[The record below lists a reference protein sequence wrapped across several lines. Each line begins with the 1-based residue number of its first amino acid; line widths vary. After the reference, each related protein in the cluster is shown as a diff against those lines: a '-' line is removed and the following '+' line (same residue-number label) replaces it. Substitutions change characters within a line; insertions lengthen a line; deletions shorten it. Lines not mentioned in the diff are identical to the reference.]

1 MTGGEQSTMRLN
13 KNLVR
18 GVLTGGFLLTTVATT
33 AATQGHIYHTE
44 AIMTLR
50 ASFVAPRCQLS
61 VPPEVNLGVLSTG
74 EKVYDPVSI
83 TINCPAG
90 AANTGLYA
98 QGANLVSG
106 ANGEK
111 VSMVNVANQ
120 PRAELWLKESGTN
133 IKLDKSQPFCNGNAV
148 TRQCQLNPVTY
159 VKKGTPPGEIYAIVN
174 FSIVYP

>member
-1 MTGGEQSTMRLN
+1 MRLN

-18 GVLTGGFLLTTVATT
+18 GVLTGGFLLTTVATTATT

-61 VPPEVNLGVLSTG
+61 VPPEVNLGVLSVG

-90 AANTGLYA
+90 AVNTGLYA
-98 QGANLVSG
+98 MGVNLVPG

-120 PRAELWLKESGTN
+120 AQAELWLKEKGTN
-133 IKLDKSQPFCNGNAV
+133 IKLDKSVPFCVGSSMD
-148 TRQCQLNPVTY
+148 RQCQINPVISL
-159 VKKGTPPGEIYAIVN
+159 KKGSSPGKISAIIN
-174 FSIVYP
+174 FGIVYP

>member
-1 MTGGEQSTMRLN
+1 MRLN

-18 GVLTGGFLLTTVATT
+18 GVLTCGFLLTTVVTT
-33 AATQGHIYHTE
+33 AATVQTE

-74 EKVYDPVSI
+74 EKVYDPVSL

-90 AANTGLYA
+90 AKNTAALYA
-98 QGANLVSG
+98 LGTNLVSG
-106 ANGEK
+106 AHGEK
-111 VSMVNVANQ
+111 VSMVSADNQ
-120 PRAELWLKESGTN
+120 PRAELWLKESGVN
-133 IKLDKSQPFCNGNAV
+133 IKLDKTQPFCDGVAV
-148 TRQCQLNPVTY
+148 TRQCQLTPVTY
-159 VKKGTPPGEIYAIVN
+159 VNKGTPPGEIYATVN